1 MRILPVGHA
10 LSLFLAITFTICV
23 VWGLVTPMSMHMHDA
38 WQPLLPGFRWIS
50 FPAYLIGLIEAS
62 LYGWYAAVVFVPLYN
77 FFARRAVS

>member
-23 VWGLVTPMSMHMHDA
+23 VWGLATPMSMHMHDA
-38 WQPLLPGFRWIS
+38 WQPLLPGFHWIS
-50 FPAYLIGLIEAS
+50 FPAYLIGLIEAY